1 MKTITKIAIG
11 LSLIAL
17 FVLPAATQF
26 AAGES
31 DKIGVKDGVD
41 AISINTDFITM
52 KIKAGKPHFVW
63 WNGNQSTADEM
74 YNVQFTTLQE
84 YFGDDEILDSRSELM
99 GGLSYNLVTSE
110 WSYEILEEDHHVQV
124 TLILGLANDAKLQFI
139 VHIYTEDQPLIGTDQ
154 MVEAL
159 TEVKFDIIIDNWTFT
174 PGAQGIALKSQI
186 LESQKRHQVRVRSGS
201 DAENGNRT
209 RSMLFESKEHKNAVV
224 AFYEWAE
231 FADVYD
237 GANKI
242 DTIEVG
248 QSDLEEG
255 YVGDGPGMD
264 DASITHLWFTYP
276 NYGDSYTLVHDP
288 SIGVYPEAFNLPL
301 YVAPIIGGL
310 VATVIV
316 VGIVRKRK

>member
-17 FVLPAATQF
+17 FVLPIATQY
-26 AAGES
+26 AAAQS
-31 DKIGVKDGVD
+31 DEIGVKDGVD
-41 AISINTDFITM
+41 AITISTNFITM

-110 WSYEILEEDHHVQV
+110 WSYEIEEEDHHVQV
-124 TLILGLANDAKLQFI
+124 TLVLELANEAELQFI
-139 VHIYTEDQPLIGTDQ
+139 VHIYTEDQPIIGTDQ
-154 MVEAL
+154 FVEAL

-174 PGAQGIALKSQI
+174 PEAKGIAIKSQI
-186 LESQKRHQVRVRSGS
+186 LESQKRNRVQIRNGTES
-201 DAENGNRT
+201 ENGNRT
-209 RSMLFESKEHKNAVV
+209 RSMLFESNEHKNAVV
-224 AFYEWAE
+224 AYLEWAE

-248 QSDLEEG
+248 QSSLEEG
-255 YVGDGPGMD
+255 YVGDGPGMED
-264 DASITHLWFTYP
+264 PSIIHLWFTYQ

>member
-1 MKTITKIAIG
+1 MKIKTKIAIS

-17 FVLPAATQF
+17 FVLPAATQL
-26 AAGES
+26 ATAQS
-31 DKIGVKDGVD
+31 DEIGVKDGVD
-41 AISINTDFITM
+41 AITISTNFITM
-52 KIKAGKPHFVW
+52 KIKAGQPHFIW

-84 YFGDDEILDSRSELM
+84 YFGDDEFLDSRSELM

-124 TLILGLANDAKLQFI
+124 TLSLELANNAELQFI
-139 VHIYTEDQPLIGTDQ
+139 VHIYTEDQPINGTDQ
-154 MVEAL
+154 VVEAL
-159 TEVKFDIIIDNWTFT
+159 SEVKFDIILDNWTFT
-174 PGAQGIALKSQI
+174 PEAQGIAIKSQI
-186 LESQKRHQVRVRSGS
+186 VESQKRHRVQIRSGTN
-201 DAENGNRT
+201 AENGNRT

-224 AFYEWAE
+224 AYLEWAE

-237 GANKI
+237 GISKI

-248 QSDLEEG
+248 QSSIEEG
-255 YVGDGPGMD
+255 YDGEGPGMD
-264 DASITHLWFTYP
+264 DPSLIHLWFTYP

-288 SIGVYPEAFNLPL
+288 SIGVNPDAFNLPL

>member
-17 FVLPAATQF
+17 FVLPAATQL
-26 AAGES
+26 AAAES
-31 DKIGVKDGVD
+31 DKISVKDGVD

-52 KIKAGKPHFVW
+52 KIQAGKPHFVW
-63 WNGNQSTADEM
+63 WNGNHSTADEM

-84 YFGDDEILDSRSELM
+84 YFGDDESLDSRSELM

-110 WSYEILEEDHHVQV
+110 WEYEIEEEDHHIQI
-124 TLILGLANDAKLQFI
+124 TLTLELANEAELQFI
-139 VHIYTEDQPLIGTDQ
+139 VHIYTEDQPLNGTDQ

-159 TEVKFDIIIDNWTFT
+159 SEVKFDILIDNWTFT

-186 LESQKRHQVRVRSGS
+186 LESQNRHQVRIRSGS

-237 GANKI
+237 GESKI

-264 DASITHLWFTYP
+264 DSSMIHLWFTYP

>member
-17 FVLPAATQF
+17 FVLPITTQF
-26 AAGES
+26 TAAES

-52 KIKAGKPHFVW
+52 KIIEGKPHFVW
-63 WNGNQSTADEM
+63 WNGNQSTADEK

-84 YFGDDEILDSRSELM
+84 YFGDDESLDTRGELL

-124 TLILGLANDAKLQFI
+124 TLSLGLANDAELQFI
-139 VHIYTEDQPLIGTDQ
+139 VHIYTEDQPIMGTDQ
-154 MVEAL
+154 TVEAL
-159 TEVKFDIIIDNWTFT
+159 SEVKFDIVIDNWTFT

-186 LESQKRHQVRVRSGS
+186 LESQQRHQVRIREGS

-209 RSMLFESKEHKNAVV
+209 RSMLFESKKHKNAVV
-224 AFYEWAE
+224 AYLEWAE

-237 GANKI
+237 GASKE

-248 QSDLEEG
+248 QSNLDEG
-255 YVGDGPGMD
+255 YVGEGSGVDDPGMV
-264 DASITHLWFTYP
+264 HLWFTYP
-276 NYGDSYTLVHDP
+276 NYNDSYTLVHDP
-288 SIGVYPEAFNLPL
+288 SIGVYPDAFNLPL